1 LRNGNSSSDFS
12 VMRNDPKK
20 LLRERTAARSFA
32 EKLRVLQ
39 RIRERDAMIR
49 AKGPPKHSPRGG
61 ARKK

>member
-1 LRNGNSSSDFS
+1 
-12 VMRNDPKK
+12 MRNDPKK